1 MSARWRSNKK
11 ARKRFNVVTRRS
23 ETRGKNFSKIFRTK
37 NPKGRWRAYPYR
49 YFAPKSL
56 AVKEY
61 KWIEPLIDIL
71 EDKDEIVVV
80 AGLAGFKIEDLKI
93 SAENKQLIL
102 SAEAVDRKYRK
113 SLNLP
118 EKVIPTTMRTTYKN
132 GVLEI
137 RLKRA
142 TEEKPIDKLA
152 G

>member
-1 MSARWRSNKK
+1 MSARWRRNKK
-11 ARKRFNVVTRRS
+11 LRKRFNVVTRRS
-23 ETRGKNFSKIFRTK
+23 ETREKNFSRIFRAK
-37 NPKGRWRAYPYR
+37 NPKGRWPAYPYK

-56 AVKEY
+56 TVKEY
-61 KWIEPLIDIL
+61 KWIEPLIDII

-80 AGLAGFKIEDLKI
+80 AGLAGFKREDLKI
-93 SAENKQLIL
+93 RAENKQLVL
-102 SAEAVDRKYRK
+102 SAEAVDRKYHK

-142 TEEKPIDKLA
+142 AEEKPIDKLA

>member
-1 MSARWRSNKK
+1 MSARWRRNRKP
-11 ARKRFNVVTRRS
+11 RKRFNVVARRS
-23 ETRGKNFSKIFRTK
+23 GTREKNFSRIFRVK
-37 NPKGRWRAYPYR
+37 NPKGKWRAYPYK
-49 YFAPKSL
+49 YLAPKSL

-61 KWIEPLIDIL
+61 KWMEPLIDVL

-80 AGLAGFKIEDLKI
+80 AGLAGFKREDLKI
-93 SAENKQLIL
+93 RAEHKQLIL
-102 SAEAVDRKYRK
+102 SAEAVDRKYHK

-118 EKVIPTTMRTTYKN
+118 EKVVPTTMRTTYKN

-142 TEEKPIDKLA
+142 VEEKPIDKLA

>member
-1 MSARWRSNKK
+1 MSARWRRNKRP
-11 ARKRFNVVTRRS
+11 RKRFSVVTRRS
-23 ETRGKNFSKIFRTK
+23 GTREKNFSRIFRAK
-37 NPKGRWRAYPYR
+37 NSKGKWQVYPYK
-49 YFAPKSL
+49 YLAPKSL

-61 KWIEPLIDIL
+61 RWMEPLIDIL

-80 AGLAGFKIEDLKI
+80 AGLAGFRREDLKVH
-93 SAENKQLIL
+93 AEHKQLIL
-102 SAEAVDRKYRK
+102 SAEAVDHKYRK

-118 EKVIPTTMRTTYKN
+118 GKVVPSTMRTTYKN

-142 TEEKPIDKLA
+142 VEEKPLDKIA

>member
-1 MSARWRSNKK
+1 LSARWRRNKK
-11 ARKRFNVVTRRS
+11 SRKRFSVVTRRGGVHEKNVS
-23 ETRGKNFSKIFRTK
+23 RIFRVKNSKGKWWGYPYKNFVPK
-37 NPKGRWRAYPYR
+37 NFVG
-49 YFAPKSL
+49 
-56 AVKEY
+56 KEW
-61 KWIEPLIDIL
+61 KWMEPLIDIL

-80 AGLAGFKIEDLKI
+80 AGLAGFKREDLKI
-93 SAENKQLIL
+93 RAEHKQLIL

-118 EKVIPTTMRTTYKN
+118 GKVVPNTMRTTYKN

-142 TEEKPIDKLA
+142 VEEKPLDKIA